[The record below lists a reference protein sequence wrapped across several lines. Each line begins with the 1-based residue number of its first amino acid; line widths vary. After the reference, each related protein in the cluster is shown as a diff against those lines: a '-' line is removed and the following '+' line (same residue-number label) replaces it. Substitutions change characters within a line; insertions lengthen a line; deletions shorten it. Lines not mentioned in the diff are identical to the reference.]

1 MNMTNYEETKRTFA
15 LDVPFGFNFTR
26 DVVDAWAKREPD
38 KVALVRV
45 DANGENREELTFTDI
60 SRLANRVGNAFQA
73 LGLQPGDRAFIM
85 SHRIPQ
91 WWGLLCGMFKIGL
104 VPMPATTLCTARDI
118 EYRVNKAAASALIVD
133 VDGLAKAEEVRDKL
147 PSVKHWICINSSEPG
162 WTSLDDLVGRASD
175 AEPAPRET
183 KSSDPLLLYFTSGT
197 VAYPKMVQHTHAS
210 YGFGHEIT
218 GRFWQDLVPTDS
230 QFTISD
236 TVWAKAAWGCL
247 FPQWR
252 LGASVFIWDQ
262 RGKMDPTLC
271 LRVLEE
277 SGATVF
283 CAPPTLYRAFAQL
296 PLHEANLSSVRH
308 SIGAGEPLNPEII
321 KIWKDATGTII
332 HDGYGQTETTNLV
345 ANYPCMEV
353 RPGSMGRP
361 CPGVEVDIVDDGGD
375 RCGVGEEGVISV
387 QISPQRPVNLMTG
400 YWRDD
405 DATAKAMRN
414 GWYYTG
420 DRATRDEDGYIWFV
434 GRDDDVITSS
444 AYRIGPFEIESALV
458 EHPAVAE
465 SAVVG
470 KADPERTQIVKAYV
484 VLAAGYAGSEALVS
498 ELQDH
503 VKKVTAPYKYP
514 REIEFVAEL
523 PKTISGKIRRA
534 DLRRKS

>member
-26 DVVDAWAKREPD
+26 DVVDAWAKRVPS
-38 KVALVRV
+38 KMALVRV
-45 DANGENREELTFTDI
+45 DTNGENREELTFTDI

-118 EYRVNKAAASALIVD
+118 EYRVNKADASALIVD

-147 PSVKHWICINSSEPG
+147 PSVKHWICINSFESG
-162 WTSLDDLVGRASD
+162 WTALDDLLGRASD

-236 TVWAKAAWGCL
+236 TGWAKAAWGCL

-283 CAPPTLYRAFAQL
+283 CAPPTLYRAFAQRCMKPTCPRCGIRSAPASRSTL
-296 PLHEANLSSVRH
+296 RSSRFGRTPPGRSSMMATGRRRPRTSSPTIRAWKFAQARWDGPARGWRWTSSTTAATAAVSARRASSACRSRH
-308 SIGAGEPLNPEII
+308 SA
-321 KIWKDATGTII
+321 
-332 HDGYGQTETTNLV
+332 
-345 ANYPCMEV
+345 
-353 RPGSMGRP
+353 R
-361 CPGVEVDIVDDGGD
+361 
-375 RCGVGEEGVISV
+375 
-387 QISPQRPVNLMTG
+387 
-400 YWRDD
+400 
-405 DATAKAMRN
+405 
-414 GWYYTG
+414 
-420 DRATRDEDGYIWFV
+420 
-434 GRDDDVITSS
+434 
-444 AYRIGPFEIESALV
+444 
-458 EHPAVAE
+458 
-465 SAVVG
+465 
-470 KADPERTQIVKAYV
+470 
-484 VLAAGYAGSEALVS
+484 
-498 ELQDH
+498 
-503 VKKVTAPYKYP
+503 
-514 REIEFVAEL
+514 
-523 PKTISGKIRRA
+523 
-534 DLRRKS
+534 